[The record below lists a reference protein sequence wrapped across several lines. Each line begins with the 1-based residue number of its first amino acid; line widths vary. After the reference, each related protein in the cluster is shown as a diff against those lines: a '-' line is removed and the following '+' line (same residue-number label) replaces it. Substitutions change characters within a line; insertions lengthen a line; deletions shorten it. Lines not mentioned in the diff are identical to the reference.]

1 VSSRDHWDAI
11 YRTKTPNEVSWYQ
24 AEAALSLDLI
34 RRTTPALD
42 APILDVG
49 GGASTLVDGLLEAGY
64 RAVTVLDI
72 APAGLTRARERLGAR
87 AAGVTW
93 IAADVLTLPLSL
105 GGFDVWHDRAVF
117 HFLTRSEDRARYIA
131 QARHAVRPGGHVIV
145 ASFAPDGP
153 TRCSGLEVVR
163 YSPDTMHAEFGAGF
177 TLVDS
182 AREEHRT
189 PAGSRQAFTYCLCR
203 VETPTGASPIDSL
216 KAGAG
221 G

>member
-1 VSSRDHWDAI
+1 MSSRHHWDAI

-24 AEAALSLDLI
+24 AEPARSLDLI

-42 APILDVG
+42 AAILDVG

-72 APAGLTRARERLGAR
+72 APAGLTPARERLGAR
-87 AAGVTW
+87 AARAKWVAGD
-93 IAADVLTLPLSL
+93 ILTVPLPLSA
-105 GGFDVWHDRAVF
+105 FDVWHDRAVF
-117 HFLTRSEDRARYIA
+117 HFLTLPGARAQYVA
-131 QARHAVRPGGHVIV
+131 QVRRAVRPGGHIIV

-163 YSPDTMHAEFGAGF
+163 YSPDALHAEFGAGF

-182 AREEHRT
+182 VREDHRT
-189 PAGSRQAFTYCLCR
+189 PAGSTQAFMYCLCR
-203 VETPTGASPIDSL
+203 VGTPGEAAVRTGSL
-216 KAGAG
+216 VD
-221 G
+221 